1 MILDTKAKAPPP
13 PYFSSSDG
21 ARITPTLSTLP
32 PHILLHII
40 YLTFPQSSLPD
51 LPKLARQ
58 RKTLYWLSISLRL
71 VDRTFYA
78 ACMHVLRS
86 THIPAYDQLVRA
98 PYTSD
103 PFPLLAPQVQTV
115 NSSPYAPIPPSNQHQ
130 QQHASPLSTI
140 QRETVVLDKFIA
152 LKVRED
158 VLADESELHLERD
171 EAYKDL
177 FDHAQPRARLE
188 DLVRVYGVQSG
199 IICLGSSGD
208 LLEGNG
214 SVHMQARTSDD
225 TLVPS
230 QPQQEPDTQS
240 KPRLFPPG
248 STYYTPTP
256 PLLPTPHSHSSDAST
271 STHLTNKPSS
281 APTTKSVSN
290 LFLSFFK
297 SRQKPSAPPSPS
309 SPSPTESSPF
319 PSSTHPS
326 HPEPQFNTTPIPMS
340 SLTITLTPRSASLI
354 LADSSYR
361 RTIVSTPRTRDEDL
375 ESVARRLVGQ
385 LGEGER
391 GMASV
396 HD

>member
-21 ARITPTLSTLP
+21 PRITPTLSNLP

-130 QQHASPLSTI
+130 HQHASPLSTI

-188 DLVRVYGVQSG
+188 DLREMEV
-199 IICLGSSGD
+199 
-208 LLEGNG
+208 
-214 SVHMQARTSDD
+214 
-225 TLVPS
+225 
-230 QPQQEPDTQS
+230 
-240 KPRLFPPG
+240 
-248 STYYTPTP
+248 
-256 PLLPTPHSHSSDAST
+256 
-271 STHLTNKPSS
+271 
-281 APTTKSVSN
+281 
-290 LFLSFFK
+290 
-297 SRQKPSAPPSPS
+297 
-309 SPSPTESSPF
+309 
-319 PSSTHPS
+319 
-326 HPEPQFNTTPIPMS
+326 
-340 SLTITLTPRSASLI
+340 
-354 LADSSYR
+354 
-361 RTIVSTPRTRDEDL
+361 
-375 ESVARRLVGQ
+375 
-385 LGEGER
+385 
-391 GMASV
+391 
-396 HD
+396 